1 MPLYLFILTTNID
14 CFTRCQVLCY
24 GYIVDKVG
32 RCTEI
37 FFSLVRK
44 PGSGVGNEMN
54 CDKGDHG
61 GVECTIAIYSRGS

>member
-1 MPLYLFILTTNID
+1 MALHLFSLITNID
-14 CFTRCQVLCY
+14 RFTRCQVLCY

-32 RCTEI
+32 CCSEI
-37 FFSLVRK
+37 FLVCLVRK

-61 GVECTIAIYSRGS
+61 GV